1 MGLCLQLSALRK
13 GLDVHGKRITP
24 ALKGMQQNLEE
35 KLELMVFEVFPERRK
50 KVCTLYLTPTHK
62 LCIYYCSSPAAGEV
76 SDCQECSSPSNPT
89 G

>member
-50 KVCTLYLTPTHK
+50 KVCILYLTPTHK
-62 LCIYYCSSPAAGEV
+62 LCITVPSPAAGEV
-76 SDCQECSSPSNPT
+76 SDCQECSSPSNST

>member
-50 KVCTLYLTPTHK
+50 KVSTLYLTPTHK
-62 LCIYYCSSPAAGEV
+62 LWITVPSPAAGEV